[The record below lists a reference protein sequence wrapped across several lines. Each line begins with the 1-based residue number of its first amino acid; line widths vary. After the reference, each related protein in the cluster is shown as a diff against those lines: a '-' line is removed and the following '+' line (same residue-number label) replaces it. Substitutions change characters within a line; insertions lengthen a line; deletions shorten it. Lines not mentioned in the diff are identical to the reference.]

1 MSKCQLPPNW
11 HLFKISSE
19 IQRMF
24 SFPCTF
30 IGLAFIALTLQGIK
44 EGGEGVGG
52 RICFEKYIQVYFHS
66 SHYLGWKGWQTTKH
80 CSPIWNLDSLLMETT
95 GTGNYTFARI
105 RACGPNPAELNLPER
120 WWMFLVWTSKFFF
133 NIIIWMV
140 ILNPTHSWVHNA
152 LFALKTGLALD
163 CLP

>member
-1 MSKCQLPPNW
+1 MS
-11 HLFKISSE
+11 IASE
-19 IQRMF
+19 L
-24 SFPCTF
+24 TF
-30 IGLAFIALTLQGIK
+30 IQNFVRNSKDVFLPVHFHRPCIYCFDPPRYQR
-44 EGGEGVGG
+44 GGEGVGG

-140 ILNPTHSWVHNA
+140 ILNPTHSWVYNA

-163 CLP
+163 CMP

>member
-1 MSKCQLPPNW
+1 MSIASQL
-11 HLFKISSE
+11 
-19 IQRMF
+19 
-24 SFPCTF
+24 TF
-30 IGLAFIALTLQGIK
+30 IQNFVRNSKDVFLPVHFHRPCIYCFDPPRYQRGGEEVG
-44 EGGEGVGG
+44 EGGE
-52 RICFEKYIQVYFHS
+52 ICFEKYIQVYFHS

-152 LFALKTGLALD
+152 LFALKTGLALA
-163 CLP
+163 CLL